1 MNDSIEINVTIG
13 GNTVTKNLSV
23 QEWYNTRDAQ
33 FGDSPCDDIVGRIL
47 WDSQYYIENRC
58 KIIAR
63 KFGYLNYFSY
73 LYIVNDW

>member
-33 FGDSPCDDIVGRIL
+33 FGDSPCDNIVGRIL
-47 WDSQYYIENRC
+47 WDSQYYIEN
-58 KIIAR
+58 
-63 KFGYLNYFSY
+63 YLKKSTK
-73 LYIVNDW
+73 